1 MKLWIHLPV
10 LLLIIYQGLQ
20 AEAGVRG
27 YMPKWCLLPPKS
39 GPCKGRKLRWRYDS
53 NISKC
58 RVFLY
63 GGCEGNDNN
72 FETEGKC
79 RKICRKSGH

>member
-1 MKLWIHLPV
+1 MLVRSCAQRGLDG
-10 LLLIIYQGLQ
+10 IIV
-20 AEAGVRG
+20 ASAIG